1 MPEGDALHKAAH
13 RLQVLV
19 GESVEVETPN
29 PRASSKGIAER
40 LDGLTLERVEAVG
53 KNLLLSFEGGHVLR
67 SHLRMTGRWRVAP
80 RGTPRTGLPWLVLR
94 GRSHEAVLWNGPVLE
109 LDGRSLARLGPDILD
124 VPPAIERMIRNLRR
138 HSERAV
144 GDAILDQRLV
154 AGIGNMWK
162 AECLWAAR
170 VSPWA
175 TVGELDDGQ
184 LRAVLE
190 EAHRLMRTGLEGAR
204 PLRRVYRRA
213 GRPCPRCGERIRSR
227 GQGEANRTA
236 YWCPACQAGEAGPTA

>member
-1 MPEGDALHKAAH
+1 MPEGDALHKAAQ

-19 GESVEVETPN
+19 GERVEVETPN
-29 PRASSKGIAER
+29 PRASVKGIAER

-67 SHLRMTGRWRVAP
+67 SHLRMTGRWRVAA
-80 RGTPRTGLPWLVLR
+80 RGAPRTGLPWLVLR
-94 GRSHEAVLWNGPVLE
+94 GRGYEAVLWNGPVLE
-109 LDGRSLARLGPDILD
+109 LDGRSLARLGPDILER
-124 VPPAIERMIRNLRR
+124 PPAIERMLRNLRLDAG
-138 HSERAV
+138 RAV
-144 GDAILDQRLV
+144 GDALLDQRLV
-154 AGIGNMWK
+154 SGIGNMWK

-175 TVGELDDGQ
+175 AVGELQDEQ
-184 LRAVLE
+184 LRALLA
-190 EAHRLMRTGLEGAR
+190 EAHRLMQTGLEGAR

-213 GRPCPRCGERIRSR
+213 GRACPRCGERIRSH

-236 YWCPACQAGEAGPTA
+236 YWCPGCQAGEAGPSA